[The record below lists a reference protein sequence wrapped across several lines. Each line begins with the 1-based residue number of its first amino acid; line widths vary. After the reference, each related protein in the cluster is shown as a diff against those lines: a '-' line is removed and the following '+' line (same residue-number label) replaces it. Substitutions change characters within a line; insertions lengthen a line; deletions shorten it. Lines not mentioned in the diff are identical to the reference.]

1 MLTIDGAMGE
11 GGGQILRS
19 ALALS
24 LCLGRAFRIVN
35 IRAARKSPGLRPQH
49 LAAVRAAAELG
60 QARVEG
66 AAIGARELGFTPRA
80 VRPGRYRFD
89 IGTAGSTV
97 LVLQTLLPA
106 LLTASGPSDLVLE
119 GGTHNPLA
127 PPFEFLERVFLPLI
141 ARMGP
146 RVGAV
151 LERPGFYPAGG
162 GVIRV
167 EVRPVARL
175 APLHLEDRGEILDI
189 RACAVVAH
197 LDDHIA
203 HRELKVIG
211 EALGLAPGHL
221 VRERWDQ
228 AKGPGNVVTVTLR
241 ARHITELCAGVGKRG
256 VRAEAVAGGVVRA
269 VRRYLRSGVAVGE
282 HLADQLVLPL
292 ALAGGSTYVTLPPSR
307 HTTTNIAVLGRF
319 LDIPVCTE
327 RLGAE
332 RYRITLG

>member
-1 MLTIDGAMGE
+1 MLTIDGAMEE

-35 IRAARKSPGLRPQH
+35 IRAARLRPGLRPQH

-60 QARVEG
+60 QAWVEG
-66 AAIGARELGFTPRA
+66 AAIGARELVFTPRA
-80 VRPGRYRFD
+80 VRPGRYRFH
-89 IGTAGSTV
+89 IGTAGSAV
-97 LVLQTLLPA
+97 LVLQALLPA
-106 LLTASGPSDLVLE
+106 LLTARGPSELVLE

-127 PPFEFLERVFLPLI
+127 PSFDFLERVFLPLI

-146 RVGAV
+146 GVQAV
-151 LERPGFYPAGG
+151 LERPGFYPAGD

-167 EVRPVARL
+167 RIRPVAWL
-175 APLHLEDRGEILDI
+175 APLHLEHRGEVLDMH
-189 RACAVVAH
+189 ACAVVAH

-203 HRELKVIG
+203 HRELRVIG
-211 EALGLAPGHL
+211 EALGLAP
-221 VRERWDQ
+221 ERLAQQRWEE

-241 ARHITELCAGVGKRG
+241 SQHITELCAGVGERG
-256 VRAEAVAGGVVRA
+256 RRAEVVAGAVVRA
-269 VRRYLRSGVAVGE
+269 VRRYLRSAVPVGE
-282 HLADQLVLPL
+282 HLADQLVVPL
-292 ALAGGSTYVTLPPSR
+292 ALARGSTYVTLRPSR

-319 LDIPVCTE
+319 QDILVRTE
-327 RLGAE
+327 RLGAD